1 MVVVVVISADL
12 GREEADAQ
20 VARREGNEGALST
33 RLVVV
38 VGG

>member
-1 MVVVVVISADL
+1 VVVVVVIAADL

-20 VARREGNEGALST
+20 VARRGVDEGALST